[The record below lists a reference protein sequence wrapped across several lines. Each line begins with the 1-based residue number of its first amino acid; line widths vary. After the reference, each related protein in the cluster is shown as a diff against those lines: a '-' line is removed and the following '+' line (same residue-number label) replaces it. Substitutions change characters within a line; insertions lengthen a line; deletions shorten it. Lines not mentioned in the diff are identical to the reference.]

1 MKFQYYV
8 NVDDLI
14 DRNDKKLIVDFQGK
28 QFKSVK
34 VISSSIQSSV
44 SIPNPIL
51 KLNTFV
57 GNGLT
62 SDRKSLA
69 LCIYDNITNISLTDQ
84 RFSISKPGV
93 LYLLNKSL
101 TNIIITV
108 ELLTGIEF
116 DPFTFD
122 SMAMIL
128 ELEDYEEDN
137 CM

>member
-137 CM
+137 YM

>member
-93 LYLLNKSL
+93 LYLLPKSL